1 MKLLTKA
8 EFDKLTKKESGILYY
23 SLASDN
29 ESLLYLVKSLL
40 KKAKLDKEKDK
51 SLIATCNYLIQKYKD

>member
-8 EFDKLTKKESGILYY
+8 EFDKLTKKELDLLYY
-23 SLASDN
+23 SLANDTN
-29 ESLLYLVKSLL
+29 ELLHLVKSLL

-51 SLIATCNYLIQKYKD
+51 SLIATCNYLIQKYNN

>member
-8 EFDKLTKKESGILYY
+8 EFDKLTKKESGKLYY

-51 SLIATCNYLIQKYKD
+51 SLIATCNYMIQKYKD

>member
-8 EFDKLTKKESGILYY
+8 EFDKLTKKESGMLYY

-51 SLIATCNYLIQKYKD
+51 SLIATCNYLIQKYND

>member
-8 EFDKLTKKESGILYY
+8 EFDKLTKKESGMFYY

-40 KKAKLDKEKDK
+40 KKTKLDKEKDK
-51 SLIATCNYLIQKYKD
+51 SLIATCDYLIQKYKD

>member
-51 SLIATCNYLIQKYKD
+51 SLIATCNYLIQKYND